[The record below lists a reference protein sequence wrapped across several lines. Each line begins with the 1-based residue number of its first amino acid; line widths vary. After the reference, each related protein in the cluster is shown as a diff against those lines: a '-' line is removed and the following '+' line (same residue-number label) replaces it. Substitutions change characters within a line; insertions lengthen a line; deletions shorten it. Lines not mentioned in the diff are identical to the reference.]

1 MPSVVRPVVRAI
13 GHEDRLSLVD
23 HLDEL
28 RSRLVIMAITL
39 ILSFTICAWQ
49 NKALLDFIGKP
60 LATQTEQRTKDGKG
74 PLGGIYIAYQGVKTV
89 ARQQIAQLRVQATDA
104 SASEATRTKYRAL
117 LIQAQKDFKALPK
130 GPPINKPITIGIG
143 EPFTQ
148 TITVAAYFALLFAL
162 PLLLFQLY
170 AFVLP
175 AFSPDEKRVA
185 MPLMA
190 MVPFLFAA
198 GVAFGYVVVLPAATA
213 FLQNF
218 NADQFNVLVQAKDY
232 YKFAILTLAS
242 IGLVF
247 QLPVAILAITRT
259 GIVSAQQLRSYRR
272 YAIVSVAVVAMILP
286 GTDPVSMV
294 IEFLILYALF
304 EMSLVMATFM
314 DRGKEERAARPSRW
328 DFDEDD
334 DDDDDDDLDDD
345 DLGPDRGGLD
355 VSPVDK
361 PSEGS
366 DDDDWLLEAAQGRRP
381 WPSADPDGEPEPE
394 PVADAPRAEEDEAET
409 WAAGKPGPSA
419 DPSVASPRK
428 DEDG

>member
-1 MPSVVRPVVRAI
+1 MPAAVRPI
-13 GHEDRLSLVD
+13 GHEDRLSLVE

-39 ILSFTICAWQ
+39 VISFTLCAWQ
-49 NKALLDFIGKP
+49 NQALLDFIGKP

-74 PLGGIYIAYQGVKTV
+74 PLGGIYIAYQGVKSV
-89 ARQQIAQLRVQATDA
+89 ARKQIADLTIQAADPKLDP
-104 SASEATRTKYRAL
+104 ATRTKINAL
-117 LIQAQKDFKALPK
+117 LVEAKRDYKALPK

-148 TITVAAYFALLFAL
+148 TITVAAYFSLLFAL

-185 MPLMA
+185 LPLMA
-190 MVPFLFAA
+190 MVPFLFMG
-198 GVAFGYVVVLPAATA
+198 GVAFAYVVVLPAATA

-247 QLPVAILAITRT
+247 QLPVAILAVTRT
-259 GIVSAQQLRSYRR
+259 GIVSAQQLRGFRR
-272 YAIVSVAVVAMILP
+272 YAIVATAVLAMILP

-294 IEFLILYALF
+294 IEFLILYTLF
-304 EMSLVMATFM
+304 ELSLVMATIM
-314 DRGKEERAARPSRW
+314 DRGKAERAARPSRW
-328 DFDEDD
+328 DMDDDDEDD
-334 DDDDDDDLDDD
+334 DNEDD
-345 DLGPDRGGLD
+345 
-355 VSPVDK
+355 
-361 PSEGS
+361 
-366 DDDDWLLEAAQGRRP
+366 A
-381 WPSADPDGEPEPE
+381 
-394 PVADAPRAEEDEAET
+394 
-409 WAAGKPGPSA
+409 
-419 DPSVASPRK
+419 
-428 DEDG
+428 DEDDF